1 MKKVL
6 IINAHPN
13 KESYNE
19 ALAQE
24 YYKGSLASKNEV
36 ELISLRDL
44 QFDYNLTGGF
54 HSKTELEPDLKAA
67 QEKITWSQHIVII
80 HPVWWGTFPAVLKAF
95 FDRVLLPSY
104 AFKYRQ
110 NSPLWDKLLA
120 NKTAHIIYT
129 SDTPSFIYNWFYG
142 KPSVKILKNRVLGFC
157 GIKTTKVVGI
167 GPIRNSNP
175 EFRQKWMNKIYKL
188 GASVQ

>member
-24 YYKGSLASKNEV
+24 YYKGCLSSKNEV
-36 ELISLRDL
+36 AMISLRDL
-44 QFDYNLTGGF
+44 QFDYNLSGGF
-54 HSKTELEPDLKAA
+54 YSKTELEPDLKAA
-67 QEKITWSQHIVII
+67 QEKITWAQHIVII

-95 FDRVLLPSY
+95 FDRVLLPGF

-129 SDTPSFIYNWFYG
+129 SDTPSFIYKWFYG

-167 GPIRNSNP
+167 GPIRNSTP
-175 EFRQKWMNKIYKL
+175 EFRQKWLNKIYKL
-188 GASVQ
+188 GVSVH

>member
-6 IINAHPN
+6 IINAHTN

-24 YYKGSLASKNEV
+24 YYKGCLASKNEV
-36 ELISLRDL
+36 TMISLRDL
-44 QFDYNLTGGF
+44 QFDYNLSGGF
-54 HSKTELEPDLKAA
+54 HSKTELEPDLKSA
-67 QEKITWSQHIVII
+67 QEKITWAQHIVII

-95 FDRVLLPSY
+95 FDRVLLPGY

-129 SDTPSFIYNWFYG
+129 SDTPAFIYNWFYG

-167 GPIRNSNP
+167 GPIRNSTP
-175 EFRQKWMNKIYKL
+175 EFRQKWLNKIYKL

>member
-24 YYKGSLASKNEV
+24 YYKGCLSSKNEV
-36 ELISLRDL
+36 VMISLRDL
-44 QFDYNLTGGF
+44 QFEYNLSGGF
-54 HSKTELEPDLKAA
+54 NTKTELENDLKAA
-67 QEKITWSQHIVII
+67 QEKITWAQHIVII

-95 FDRVLLPSY
+95 FDRVLLPGF

-129 SDTPSFIYNWFYG
+129 SDTPSFIYKWFYG
-142 KPSVKILKNRVLGFC
+142 RPSVKILKNRVLGFC

-167 GPIRNSNP
+167 GPIRNSTP
-175 EFRQKWMNKIYKL
+175 EFRQKWLNKIYKL
-188 GASVQ
+188 GASVE

>member
-24 YYKGSLASKNEV
+24 YYKGCLSSKNEV
-36 ELISLRDL
+36 AMISLREL
-44 QFDYNLTGGF
+44 QFDYNLSGGF
-54 HSKTELEPDLKAA
+54 HTKTELENDLKAA
-67 QEKITWSQHIVII
+67 QEKITWAQHIVII

-95 FDRVLLPSY
+95 FDRVLLPGF

-129 SDTPSFIYNWFYG
+129 SDTPSFIYKWFYG
-142 KPSVKILKNRVLGFC
+142 KPSVKIIKNRVLGFC

-167 GPIRNSNP
+167 GPIRNSTP
-175 EFRQKWMNKIYKL
+175 EFRQKWLNKIYKL
-188 GASVQ
+188 GASVE